1 MAIQKRPFGHTGH
14 DSSAVIFGA
23 AALWNETQDS
33 ADKVLDLLLEHGIN
47 HIDTAPRYG
56 DSELRVGPWMDRH
69 RDDFFLATKVAARD
83 YEGAKESLHTSLER
97 LRTDHVDLIQM
108 HALIYPD
115 DCEQVFREDGAL
127 RALTEARDE
136 GLVKHIGITGHGW
149 TVAAMHLKNLRR
161 FDFDSILMPWN
172 WFAANHVFYRP
183 DFDETLAYCRERKI
197 AVQTIKGIAR
207 GPWAA
212 GVTPDRTTW
221 YQPLDDKG
229 AIRQTVNW
237 VLSEPD
243 LFLNSA
249 GDVNLLPTVL
259 AAAEDL
265 GPRPSDAD
273 MTKLSEEMGLV
284 SIFGV

>member
-23 AALWNETQDS
+23 AALWNETQDT